1 MKLKGDSSERTL
13 VIGDGKESQNKDRYY
28 KNAPL
33 ESGEKYRVS
42 IQVENEA
49 GASALY
55 YSQPIEMNDAKKAI
69 AIVIPIVVVLI
80 VAVIVLYYVLR
91 RRQLSAPKD
100 NAKNQELGLANGTAG
115 PGGGH
120 VNPVFT
126 QDRPRIELNSVER
139 KSKVIQ
145 LVDFK
150 QVYDE
155 LRQDS
160 SYKFAG
166 EFFELKE
173 VGKDQT
179 TEASLLTANRGKNRY
194 TNILAYDKTRVKLGA
209 TDDDPGS
216 DYINANFITG
226 NNSKREF
233 IATQGPL
240 PGTKEDFWR
249 MCWEQNTPIIVAL
262 CQVVERGRIKCDHY
276 WPYDSDP
283 EWVGS
288 DLQLVMERES
298 TLPNWTE
305 REFILTKGETSRRIK
320 QYHFTVWPDNGV
332 PSSLEP
338 LVKFV
343 RQVRFEM
350 NRFLDRGPTIIH
362 CSAGV
367 GRTGTFVGYDRLLQD
382 YENKS
387 YIDIFG
393 MVYEMRMSRCL
404 MVQTEAQYICLH
416 ELVYDLQIGKYNY
429 DRDNGPS
436 DNSGELK
443 TEAQTIGAP
452 QAGITNPALIDTS
465 SSSSGSLTSDEEVI
479 LPKTPPIQLEPD
491 ENSNQANNNQLN
503 DAASL

>member
-1 MKLKGDSSERTL
+1 VKLKGESSARTL

-80 VAVIVLYYVLR
+80 VAVVVLYYVLR

-216 DYINANFITG
+216 DYINANFIAG

-387 YIDIFG
+387 YVDIFG

-429 DRDNGPS
+429 DRDNGAS

-443 TEAQTIGAP
+443 TEPQTIGAA

-479 LPKTPPIQLEPD
+479 LPKAAPILAEPD
-491 ENSNQANNNQLN
+491 ENSNQANNQLN